1 MNGIPVINDPCY
13 AHRILGSP
21 AGANIA
27 SHWSL
32 QRNVVSPLKEVSFGR
47 RITHFRRDF
56 VRSGGD

>member
-1 MNGIPVINDPCY
+1 MTHVMRTGFWDRQPGQTLRVTQ
-13 AHRILGSP
+13 
-21 AGANIA
+21 
-27 SHWSL
+27 SL

>member
-1 MNGIPVINDPCY
+1 MNDIPVINDPCY

-27 SHWSL
+27 SL
-32 QRNVVSPLKEVSFGR
+32 QRNVVPPLKDVSFGR